1 MYPNDKRRHSRAA
14 IWGVARVTGPDRER
28 AEILAVRDLCPGGL
42 GLIGGRPLPRGAAVD
57 FDVRLF
63 GESLSLGGR
72 VAWVSPG
79 AGPAAMGIALDR
91 SAALVEAIGEIEE
104 RLAARVRR
112 GRALLVESDPTRI
125 ALLAE
130 YLWSHGYEVEECA
143 TPLSGI
149 ARLARGDI
157 DLVAIGPHLSTCS
170 GGEFATFVAESFP
183 RVHRLVVAQ
192 TAHGTGPLTVAQ
204 AYESERTPTASHA
217 IVCDDD

>member
-1 MYPNDKRRHSRAA
+1 MDRDDKRRHSRAA
-14 IWGVARVTGPDRER
+14 IWGVARVTGPERER
-28 AEILAVRDLCPGGL
+28 AEILAVRDLCRGGM
-42 GLIGGRPLPRGAAVD
+42 GLFGGVPLTRGAPVD
-57 FDVRLF
+57 LDVRLF
-63 GESLSLGGR
+63 GESLRVGGR
-72 VAWVSPG
+72 VAWVATG
-79 AGPAAMGIALDR
+79 GGPAAMGIELDR
-91 SAALVEAIGEIEE
+91 DAVLMGAIRELEE

-183 RVHRLVVAQ
+183 RIHRLVVAQ
-192 TAHGTGPLTVAQ
+192 TAHGTGPLTVAA
-204 AYESERTPTASHA
+204 AYEAEPTPTASHA
-217 IVCDDD
+217 IVCDED